1 MNEYKKYILLGNF
14 HDNGKKINIKNL
26 FSGKLTSSKLY
37 KELFNKNINISF
49 FDFIIYI
56 VMAVILTRILN

>member
-26 FSGKLTSSKLY
+26 FGGKLTSSKLY
-37 KELFNKNINISF
+37 KECVKCLNIYEEIK
-49 FDFIIYI
+49 
-56 VMAVILTRILN
+56 MVI